1 MIEDTAKPEICFA
14 LMSGSNVGTLLYW
27 EHTLYTKVKKKSR
40 ERQNGVSERER
51 KEQRRGYTES
61 NQSSNSQGIIRTSD
75 VARVTEG

>member
-1 MIEDTAKPEICFA
+1 
-14 LMSGSNVGTLLYW
+14 
-27 EHTLYTKVKKKSR
+27 LYTKVKKKSR

>member
-1 MIEDTAKPEICFA
+1 MLELYCIESIHCTQK
-14 LMSGSNVGTLLYW
+14 L
-27 EHTLYTKVKKKSR
+27 KQKSR
-40 ERQNGVSERER
+40 ERQNGESERER

>member
-1 MIEDTAKPEICFA
+1 MGRVKERED
-14 LMSGSNVGTLLYW
+14 S
-27 EHTLYTKVKKKSR
+27 
-40 ERQNGVSERER
+40 ER